1 MATAKDVSRAPLIV
15 LVQGVFVLVSHDCV
29 VFFPLFL
36 FLPFPSFS
44 FIFPSFFPGVDP
56 HPDMDRYS
64 SVYESIPAPG
74 SEAAAAF

>member
-1 MATAKDVSRAPLIV
+1 MATAKDVSRAPL
-15 LVQGVFVLVSHDCV
+15 LVSQGVFVLVSHDCLV
-29 VFFPLFL
+29 FFFPLR
-36 FLPFPSFS
+36 FPCCC
-44 FIFPSFFPGVDP
+44 VDP

>member
-1 MATAKDVSRAPLIV
+1 
-15 LVQGVFVLVSHDCV
+15 VF
-29 VFFPLFL
+29 FFPLR
-36 FLPFPSFS
+36 FPCCC
-44 FIFPSFFPGVDP
+44 VDP